1 MIQSL
6 EEAIDAKN
14 PGRIERAMILYTAN
28 VSNNNH
34 DLLLEKAEQTM
45 KALSVRKGSHGND
58 TTCEPS
64 PTHVTNT

>member
-14 PGRIERAMILYTAN
+14 PGRIERAMVLYTAN
-28 VSNNNH
+28 VSNNH

-58 TTCEPS
+58 TTCEL
-64 PTHVTNT
+64 